1 MEYLNITLGQYWGVA
16 EFEKL
21 KNNFQYF
28 IKEMTAKGLLSELV
42 SLELWDDAS
51 HDMVLT
57 EIQNLCTD
65 VEKTTYL
72 IDIASDWINDYSYY
86 VDDDNEED
94 NPIHWREWE
103 KKQANKYMLVKRWL
117 DWMQYNHL
125 IISGKEQKQQYLYSS
140 VPLDSNSDVLVSEQI
155 YDSSGEAIRTLE
167 GYF

>member
-1 MEYLNITLGQYWGVA
+1 MEYLDITLGQYWGVA

-28 IKEMTAKGLLSELV
+28 IQEMTAKGLLSELV
-42 SLELWDDAS
+42 SLELWDDAT

-57 EIQNLCTD
+57 EIQNLCTN
-65 VEKTTYL
+65 VEKATYL
-72 IDIASDWINDYSYY
+72 IDIASDWINDHSYY
-86 VDDDNEED
+86 VDNGED

-117 DWMQYNHL
+117 DWMNYNHL
-125 IISGKEQKQQYLYSS
+125 IISGQEQKQQYLYSLIQ
-140 VPLDSNSDVLVSEQI
+140 LDSNVLLSEQI